1 MSWKDDYIN
10 RHGEAA
16 YEKELARVRAWDKAH
31 RKEER
36 AKSRA
41 WRDTNPEKVE
51 EYHHKK
57 NRKGGCFY
65 EKYLEHQHTGLR
77 GRRNRVRAKHGRE
90 YRQYKRII
98 APSSQIHHEWIPE
111 TSDYRGVALVETDRH
126 MRGFIDVIEILDG
139 KITLLTEEEI
149 RRGNE

>member
-41 WRDTNPEKVE
+41 WRDTNLEKVE
-51 EYHHKK
+51 EWQH
-57 NRKGGCFY
+57 FL
-65 EKYLEHQHTGLR
+65 EKLVLR
-77 GRRNRVRAKHGRE
+77 
-90 YRQYKRII
+90 
-98 APSSQIHHEWIPE
+98 SF
-111 TSDYRGVALVETDRH
+111 
-126 MRGFIDVIEILDG
+126 M
-139 KITLLTEEEI
+139 
-149 RRGNE
+149 